1 MHSLICP
8 EPGVWPQSREGDRPN
23 IGLSAHFAIAPISVE
38 LLADFLPMIAEI
50 SIYPAHAISMPAH
63 DDPANQHRSKVR
75 RIGIVPPQQNKNAA
89 GFFGGYRCLSRHLL
103 RAFAGNSDGGAAP
116 MLALAA
122 LPLFGFVG
130 AAVDY
135 SRAASA
141 RTAMQAALDATALM
155 LSKEAPRR

>member
-1 MHSLICP
+1 MLPCC
-8 EPGVWPQSREGDRPN
+8 
-23 IGLSAHFAIAPISVE
+23 FAR
-38 LLADFLPMIAEI
+38 FL
-50 SIYPAHAISMPAH
+50 
-63 DDPANQHRSKVR
+63 
-75 RIGIVPPQQNKNAA
+75 
-89 GFFGGYRCLSRHLL
+89 
-103 RAFAGNSDGGAAP
+103 GNRDGGVAP

-155 LSKEAPRR
+155 LSKDAQTLSAADLAQKANDYFKAHVHPPRGQRRPGHPAVQPARSRAASRSRSTASANVNTMFTRLLGQSQIDIVGHRRGAVGHQEAQPRARARQHRLDGVRAAR